1 MITHNFP
8 VFVNDALCAE
18 SDKPN
23 MWFPDQVNN
32 ATNHYRIGDSITARE
47 ICSRCPARQECLEYA
62 LRYTSLYGIWA
73 GLDPAERAKIQ
84 DAGKLPT
91 IDIRETLPKMY
102 EGFAGDSINKEN
114 DDWE

>member
-18 SDKPN
+18 SDKPD
-23 MWFPDQVNN
+23 MWFPDPVNG
-32 ATNHYRIGDSITARE
+32 ATNHYRKGDALIARE
-47 ICSRCPARQECLEYA
+47 ICGMCPAKQECLEYA

-73 GLDPAERAKIQ
+73 GLDPAERSKIQ
-84 DAGKLPT
+84 DAKGLRPM
-91 IDIRETLPKMY
+91 DIRETFPNVW
-102 EGFAGDSINKEN
+102 ENFAGESKTEEN

>member
-18 SDKPN
+18 SDKPD
-23 MWFPDQVNN
+23 MWFPDPVGK

-62 LRYTSLYGIWA
+62 LKYRGMYGIWA
-73 GLDPAERAKIQ
+73 GLDPAEREKIQ
-84 DAGKLPT
+84 KAGNLPT
-91 IDIRETLPKMY
+91 IDIRETLPTIF
-102 EGFAGDSINKEN
+102 EGYAGDSKQEEKN
-114 DDWE
+114 DWE